1 MKASLVIGSALLSL
15 ATLSG
20 CHASVDV
27 GNFKRISKS
36 NLEQGLKDAV
46 KEKQHFD
53 LRSADCDG
61 PLDGK
66 VDATQKCT
74 VVDDEGTKY
83 SVLVT
88 ATSVNGDDIK
98 FKYKAE
104 PISKPA

>member
-1 MKASLVIGSALLSL
+1 MIASALLTM
-15 ATLSG
+15 AALSG

-27 GNFKRISKS
+27 GNFKRISKD

-46 KEKQHFD
+46 KERQHFD
-53 LRSADCDG
+53 LRSAECDG

-83 SVLVT
+83 SVVVT
-88 ATSVNGDDIK
+88 TTSVNGDDIK

-104 PISKPA
+104 PVDKPA

>member
-1 MKASLVIGSALLSL
+1 MIGSALLSM
-15 ATLSG
+15 AALSG
-20 CHASVDV
+20 CHVAVDV
-27 GNFKRISKS
+27 GNYKRLSKE

-46 KEKQHFD
+46 KERQHFE
-53 LRSADCDG
+53 LKSAECEG

-83 SVLVT
+83 AVVVT
-88 ATSVNGDDIK
+88 TTSVNGDDVK

-104 PISKPA
+104 PINKPV

>member
-1 MKASLVIGSALLSL
+1 MIGSALLSM
-15 ATLSG
+15 AALSG
-20 CHASVDV
+20 CHVAVDV
-27 GNFKRISKS
+27 GNYKRLSKE

-46 KEKQHFD
+46 KERQHFE
-53 LRSADCDG
+53 LKSAECEG

-83 SVLVT
+83 AVVVT
-88 ATSVNGDDIK
+88 TTSVNGDDIK

-104 PISKPA
+104 PINKPA

>member
-1 MKASLVIGSALLSL
+1 MISAIMLSIT
-15 ATLSG
+15 TLSG

-27 GNFKRISKS
+27 GNFKRISKD

-46 KEKQHFD
+46 KERQHFD
-53 LRSADCDG
+53 LQSAVCDG

-66 VDATQKCT
+66 IDATQKCT

-83 SVLVT
+83 AVVVT
-88 ATSVNGDDIK
+88 TTSVNGDDIK